1 MKHFIPIMILLVML
15 ASCSATKQAT
25 LKKSEEVKES
35 LAVGLIGR
43 ERTIREAAKQVLD
56 TQNME
61 VVIEEFDMLN
71 NDSVATEKPILR
83 KRTTAKIKAVRS
95 EQSKDSISID
105 RDIGMTAKKQLNA
118 DVKIEN
124 EIKKSQPISLKVF
137 ILLVVV
143 VTVLII
149 LSK

>member
-1 MKHFIPIMILLVML
+1 MKHFIITILLVML

-56 TQNME
+56 TKNIE

-71 NDSVATEKPILR
+71 INSVATEKPILR

-95 EQSKDSISID
+95 EQSKDSISVD

-118 DVKIEN
+118 DVKIES
-124 EIKKSQPISLKVF
+124 EVKKSQPLGGKLF
-137 ILLVVV
+137 ILLIVIA
-143 VTVLII
+143 TVII
-149 LSK
+149 IIRR